1 MVVEMEPFG
10 EAEEVFWMLALLLRL
25 EPKPK
30 LLKREFMTSTSR
42 EKGAAREEGR
52 GFGREMKNERC
63 RSEGGARVRGCE
75 SETE

>member
-52 GFGREMKNERC
+52 GLGGR
-63 RSEGGARVRGCE
+63 
-75 SETE
+75 